1 MACYMGRNKPDRLS
15 IELEVG
21 AVEMNDKFMKILVT
35 SGVIVLVFGKAKAAG
50 KVKSSVP
57 YSALIDRLALE
68 LGVNGCLVAA
78 VIKKESDFI
87 PDAVNPSDPSYGL
100 GQITLPT
107 AQQFRAETTKAE
119 LFDPE
124 VNIKIMCQFISW
136 LEKNGAGM
144 PGAISAYNTGLQ
156 GWRIGNVPNPP
167 NYSEIIKGYMEDLC
181 A

>member
-1 MACYMGRNKPDRLS
+1 MSRKKPDRLS

-21 AVEMNDKFMKILVT
+21 DVEVTDKWMKILIT
-35 SGVIVLVFGKAKAAG
+35 SGVIVLVFGKAKG
-50 KVKSSVP
+50 QGRVKPSVP
-57 YSALIDRLALE
+57 YSALINRYALE
-68 LGVNGCLVAA
+68 NGVNGCLVAA

-119 LFDPE
+119 LFDPQI
-124 VNIKIMCQFISW
+124 NIELMCKFIAW

-167 NYSEIIKGYMEDLC
+167 NYSEIVKGFMEDLC
-181 A
+181 E